1 VIKHADG
8 ATSEMSADHVV
19 AGTGYRVDLD
29 RLTFLGEQIRS
40 ILRRAEGAPALSRN
54 FESSVPGL
62 YFVGTAS
69 ANSFGPMM
77 RFAYGAEFSAGRLSR
92 HLTRSRRYGLAVA
105 KASGGVGAER
115 RLQ

>member
-1 VIKHADG
+1 VF
-8 ATSEMSADHVV
+8 ADHVV
-19 AGTGYRVDLD
+19 AATGYRVDLD

-40 ILRRAEGAPALSRN
+40 SVRRVSGAPVLSRN

-77 RFAYGAEFSAGRLSR
+77 RFAYGAAYTSRRLSR
-92 HLTRSRRYGLAVA
+92 YLASHPAQNVALGANLSTSREPQRQ
-105 KASGGVGAER
+105 
-115 RLQ
+115 LQ